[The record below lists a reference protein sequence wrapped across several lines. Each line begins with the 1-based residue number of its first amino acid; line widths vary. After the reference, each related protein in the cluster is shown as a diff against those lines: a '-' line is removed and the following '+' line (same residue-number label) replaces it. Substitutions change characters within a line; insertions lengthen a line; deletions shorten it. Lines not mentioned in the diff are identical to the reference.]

1 MKRKNKDKRM
11 RREKKDKRMRKE
23 AKIRIKGWEEKK
35 KG

>member
-23 AKIRIKGWEEKK
+23 AKIRIRGWEEKK
-35 KG
+35 KR